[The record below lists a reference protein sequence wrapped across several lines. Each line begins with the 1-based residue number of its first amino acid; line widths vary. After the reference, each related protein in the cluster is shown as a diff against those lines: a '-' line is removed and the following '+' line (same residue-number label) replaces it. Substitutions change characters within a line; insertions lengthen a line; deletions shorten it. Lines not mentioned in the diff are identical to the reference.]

1 MQAVIATSPRKR
13 ALKRYAAGL
22 ATSTV
27 LVGFSLLAAAVVARD
42 EAEAKDD
49 GSDRTKEVPAS
60 EYARALVIVGLSK
73 PSVKGAETWFHG
85 PGCIRG

>member
-27 LVGFSLLAAAVVARD
+27 LVGFSLLAAACGG
-42 EAEAKDD
+42 
-49 GSDRTKEVPAS
+49 GSGSR
-60 EYARALVIVGLSK
+60 
-73 PSVKGAETWFHG
+73 
-85 PGCIRG
+85 